1 MTREEIKQV
10 KDAIAA
16 EGHGWHAAPSFL
28 ANLSEEDGVRYL
40 GYVPGG
46 DESSLETRERRGVEN
61 YGAYLSSSPASEA
74 FGAPAA
80 KDWRNEGGQNF
91 VSPVKNQ
98 GGCGSCVAF
107 GAVAAVE
114 SKVKILRGATYA
126 VDLSEAHLFYCIARS
141 QGRTCGGASG
151 GWWPEPA
158 QVGFRD
164 IGVSDEACYPYTSSD
179 QNCTNRCSDWQSRVV
194 RTTGYTKLGGVQA
207 HKDWIAAN
215 GPIQACF
222 TVYSDFYYYYASG
235 VYRKTA
241 NATVVGGHCV
251 CIVGYDDN
259 LQCWICKNSWG
270 AGWGEQGFFRIGYGQ
285 CGIDTESYGVNGILN
300 TRWIRGK
307 KVVGL
312 WANSEERNAWVYLQD
327 EGWQKISNNNS
338 NGFYN
343 SVRQLSAA
351 KAANANVDV
360 HIDANMIDTI
370 YVF

>member
-1 MTREEIKQV
+1 MAKQDIMLIKE
-10 KDAIAA
+10 AIAN

-28 ANLSEEDGVRYL
+28 ANLPEEESIKFL

-46 DESSLETRERRGVEN
+46 DEPPLEKREEISKAH
-61 YGAYLSSSPASEA
+61 YAAFLSSSPISREA
-74 FGAPAA
+74 VSIPAA
-80 KDWRNEGGQNF
+80 LDWRNNNGNF
-91 VSPVKNQ
+91 VTPVKNQ

-107 GAVAAVE
+107 GAVASVE
-114 SKVKILRGATYA
+114 SKIKILRGAAYN

-141 QGRTCGGASG
+141 QGRTCAGASG

-164 IGVSDEACYPYTSSD
+164 IGVADEACYPYTSGD
-179 QNCTNRCSDWQSRVV
+179 QNCTGRCSDWQSRVV
-194 RTTGYTKLGGVQA
+194 RTTGYTKIGGIQA
-207 HKDWIAAN
+207 TKDWIAAN
-215 GPIQACF
+215 GPVQACF

-241 NATVVGGHCV
+241 NATVIGGHCV

-270 AGWGEQGFFRIGYGQ
+270 SGWGESGFFRIGYGQ
-285 CGIDTESYGVNGILN
+285 CGIDAENYGVNGILN

-307 KVVGL
+307 KVIGL
-312 WANSEERNAWVYLQD
+312 WANTDERNAWVYLTD
-327 EGWQKISNNNS
+327 EGWQKISSNNEDGFINS
-338 NGFYN
+338 L
-343 SVRQLSAA
+343 RQLSAA
-351 KAANANVDV
+351 KATNANVDV
-360 HIDANMIDTI
+360 HVDANQIDTI